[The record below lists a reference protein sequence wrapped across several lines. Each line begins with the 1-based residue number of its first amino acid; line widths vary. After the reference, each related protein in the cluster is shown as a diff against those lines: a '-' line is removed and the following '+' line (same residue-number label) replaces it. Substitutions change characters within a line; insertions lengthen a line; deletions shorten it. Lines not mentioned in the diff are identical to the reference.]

1 MQDLF
6 ADQRRAVEPLGDGLV
21 LLPGYA
27 DTAAL
32 LAALP
37 AITAS
42 APFRQQVTPG
52 GKTIAVAMTN
62 CGELGWVSD
71 RRGYRYQD
79 TDPESGRRWPAMP
92 ADWRELASRAAAL
105 AGCADYVPNV
115 CLVNRYLPGQRLSS
129 HRDLDERD
137 FSQPVVTVSTGLPAT
152 FLVHGETRSGKPKRL
167 RLVDGDVLVMGG
179 ASRRHYHA
187 VDRIARD
194 SDGRIPHRIS
204 LTFRAA

>member
-1 MQDLF
+1 MNDLF
-6 ADQRRAVEPLGDGLV
+6 AELSREVEPLGDGLV
-21 LLPGYA
+21 LLPGFA

-32 LAALP
+32 LAFLP
-37 AITAS
+37 AVTAS

-71 RRGYRYQD
+71 RGGYRYQP
-79 TDPESGRRWPAMP
+79 TDPTSGEHWPAMP
-92 ADWRELASRAAAL
+92 EAWRSIASRAAAL

-129 HRDLDERD
+129 HQDLDERD

-152 FLVHGETRSGKPKRL
+152 FLVHGETRGGKPRRL
-167 RLVDGDVLVMGG
+167 PLVDGDVLVMGG
-179 ASRRHYHA
+179 ASRRHFHA
-187 VDRIARD
+187 VDKIAPD
-194 SDGRIPHRIS
+194 PAGRVPHRIS

>member
-1 MQDLF
+1 MSDLF
-6 ADQRRAVEPLGDGLV
+6 AELKREVEPLGNGLV
-21 LLPGYA
+21 LLPGFA

-32 LAALP
+32 LDALP
-37 AITAS
+37 AITAA

-71 RRGYRYQD
+71 RGGYRYQS
-79 TDPESGRRWPAMP
+79 TDPESGARWPAMP
-92 ADWRELASRAAAL
+92 DAWRTLASRAAER
-105 AGCADYVPNV
+105 AGCPGYVPNV

-129 HRDLDERD
+129 HQDLDERD

-152 FLVHGETRSGKPKRL
+152 FLVHGETRGGKPLRL
-167 RLVDGDVLVMGG
+167 PLVDGDVLVMGG

-187 VDRIARD
+187 VDRIAPD
-194 SDGRIPHRIS
+194 PAGRVPHRIS

>member
-6 ADQRRAVEPLGDGLV
+6 ADQRDDVEPLGDGLV

-32 LAALP
+32 LALLP
-37 AITAS
+37 AITAA
-42 APFRQQVTPG
+42 APFRRQVTPG
-52 GKTIAVAMTN
+52 GKTIAIAMTN

-79 TDPESGRRWPAMP
+79 TDPISGRPWPAMP
-92 ADWRELASRAAAL
+92 DAWRALAIRAAAL
-105 AGCADYVPNV
+105 AGCEAYVPNV

-152 FLVHGETRSGKPKRL
+152 FLVHGETRGGKPLRL
-167 RLVDGDVLVMGG
+167 PLVDGDVLVMGG
-179 ASRRHYHA
+179 NSRRHYHA
-187 VDRIARD
+187 VDRVRPDPA
-194 SDGRIPHRIS
+194 GRLGHRIS